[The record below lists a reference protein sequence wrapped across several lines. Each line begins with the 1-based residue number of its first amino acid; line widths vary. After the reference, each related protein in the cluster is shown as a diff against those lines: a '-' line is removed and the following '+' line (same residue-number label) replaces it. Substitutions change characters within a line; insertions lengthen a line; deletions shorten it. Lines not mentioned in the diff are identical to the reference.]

1 MRTVGAVLSGQF
13 WHGITQLLQVFARL
27 VQEASHHSHK
37 PWGLVTSA
45 EGTHFSTSEET
56 AYPKPLANAIA
67 LVFANILT
75 KHGWNPPA
83 ESLDALSEPSLKFMR
98 AIATVQPKAA
108 QIPPVVREHK
118 QVVIVKGPTHV
129 LQIAPVQ
136 AMQRLKQPW
145 EVPTACTSTLPTLPI
160 GAQLLRTT
168 PLRSNG
174 VYCKTTEPNLENQTK
189 HRSKLGAF
197 HFHLKGFSRSSEAWA
212 SKSFLQTGTKNFA

>member
-1 MRTVGAVLSGQF
+1 MRTVGAVPSGQF

-145 EVPTACTSTLPTLPI
+145 EVPTACASTLPTLPI

-174 VYCKTTEPNLENQTK
+174 GLLQDNGTQLGEPDQT
-189 HRSKLGAF
+189 SEQAWGIPF
-197 HFHLKGFSRSSEAWA
+197 SPEGF
-212 SKSFLQTGTKNFA
+212 